1 MHRIN
6 KLLIKSYCLILG
18 LCLLTAGCQKE
29 DVYKPGK
36 KISKIYDTYTSG
48 EKRLYQTWNWD
59 GDLLKSISFF
69 NGSSEMRFQYNGKQ
83 LSAIYE
89 LGGTNLYYLFHYD
102 KKGKRL
108 DSLDVYRD
116 CLSLDPNVRR
126 LAHYV
131 FSYNED
137 GLISGYEEEIYAH
150 PSWKDS
156 DEALRMVLQ
165 CAIPG
170 LPDIAAQK
178 LAKPRTQRKGDE
190 EIWDRIFVSF
200 TYQGENVTECHI
212 LTNDIL
218 EENYTFTY
226 TDYLNPS
233 HKLFQSTSFSSSG
246 LYSKNLV
253 KTCHYENLLSSDPTV
268 NYYEDMEYQYEIE
281 DNYPVKTT
289 CIGTIHYYVAPEY
302 TEPFTHVNYYEYYQ

>member
-1 MHRIN
+1 MHQN
-6 KLLIKSYCLILG
+6 KLFIKSYCLILG

-29 DVYKPGK
+29 GVYKPGK
-36 KISKIYDTYTSG
+36 KISKIFTTYESG

-69 NGSSEMRFQYNGKQ
+69 DGSSEMRFQYNGKQ

-89 LGGTNLYYLFHYD
+89 LGGTNQYYLFHYD

-108 DSLDVYRD
+108 DSLDVYKD
-116 CLSLDPNVRR
+116 ISSGNVKVRHV
-126 LAHYV
+126 AHYD
-131 FSYNED
+131 FSYNEE
-137 GLISGYEEEIYAH
+137 GLISGYKEEVYAFGI
-150 PSWKDS
+150 WKEGND
-156 DEALRMVLQ
+156 ALRMVLQ

-170 LPDIAAQK
+170 LPDPAAQK
-178 LAKPRTQRKGDE
+178 LAKPRTQSKGDE
-190 EIWDRIFVSF
+190 EIWDRISVSF

-233 HKLFQSTSFSSSG
+233 YKLFQSTSFLSSG

-253 KTCHYENLLSSDPTV
+253 KTCHYENLSSSDPTV
-268 NYYEDMEYQYEIE
+268 NYYEDMEYQYKIE

-289 CIGTIHYYVAPEY
+289 CNASIHDYYHPEY
-302 TEPFTHVNYYEYYQ
+302 TQSFTHVNYYEYYQ

>member
-1 MHRIN
+1 MHQMN
-6 KLLIKSYCLILG
+6 KLSIMAFCLIPW

-29 DVYKPGK
+29 GVYKPGK
-36 KISKIYDTYTSG
+36 KISKIFTTYESG

-59 GDLLKSISFF
+59 GDLLSSISFF

-89 LGGTNLYYLFHYD
+89 LDRDNQYYLFHYD
-102 KKGKRL
+102 KSGKRL
-108 DSLDVYRD
+108 ESLDVYKD
-116 CLSLDPNVRR
+116 VLSQNPKVRHV
-126 LAHYV
+126 AHYD
-131 FSYNED
+131 FSYNEE
-137 GLISGYEEEIYAH
+137 GLISGYKEEVYAFGI
-150 PSWKDS
+150 WKEGND
-156 DEALRMVLQ
+156 ALRMVLQ

-170 LPDIAAQK
+170 LPDPAAQK
-178 LAKPRTQRKGDE
+178 LAKPRTQSKGDE
-190 EIWDRIFVSF
+190 EIWDRISVSF

-212 LTNDIL
+212 LTDDIL

-253 KTCHYENLLSSDPTV
+253 KTCHYENLSSSDPTV

-289 CIGTIHYYVAPEY
+289 CNASIHDYYHPEY
-302 TEPFTHVNYYEYYQ
+302 TQTFTHVNYYEYYQ

>member
-1 MHRIN
+1 MHQN
-6 KLLIKSYCLILG
+6 KLFIKSYCLILG

-29 DVYKPGK
+29 GVYKPGK
-36 KISKIYDTYTSG
+36 KISKIFITYESG

-59 GDLLKSISFF
+59 GDLLSSISFF
-69 NGSSEMRFQYNGKQ
+69 DGSSEMRFQYNGKQ

-89 LGGTNLYYLFHYD
+89 LGGTNQYYLFHYD

-108 DSLDVYRD
+108 DSLDVYKD
-116 CLSLDPNVRR
+116 ISSGNVKVRHV
-126 LAHYV
+126 AHYD
-131 FSYNED
+131 FSYNEE
-137 GLISGYEEEIYAH
+137 GLISGYKEEVYAFGI
-150 PSWKDS
+150 WKEGND
-156 DEALRMVLQ
+156 ALRMVLQ

-190 EIWDRIFVSF
+190 EIWDRISVSF

-233 HKLFQSTSFSSSG
+233 YKLFQSTSFSSSG

-253 KTCHYENLLSSDPTV
+253 KTCHYENLSSSDPTV

-289 CIGTIHYYVAPEY
+289 CNASIHDYYHPEY
-302 TEPFTHVNYYEYYQ
+302 TQSFTHVNYYEYYQ

>member
-1 MHRIN
+1 MHQN
-6 KLLIKSYCLILG
+6 KLFIKSYCLILG

-29 DVYKPGK
+29 GVYKPGK
-36 KISKIYDTYTSG
+36 KISKIFTTYESG

-59 GDLLKSISFF
+59 GDLLSSISFF

-89 LGGTNLYYLFHYD
+89 LGGTNQYYLFHYD

-108 DSLDVYRD
+108 DSLDVYKD
-116 CLSLDPNVRR
+116 ISSGNVKVRHV
-126 LAHYV
+126 AHYD
-131 FSYNED
+131 FSYNEE
-137 GLISGYEEEIYAH
+137 GLISGYKEEVYAFGI
-150 PSWKDS
+150 WKEGND
-156 DEALRMVLQ
+156 ALRMVLQ

-190 EIWDRIFVSF
+190 EIWDRISVSF

-233 HKLFQSTSFSSSG
+233 YKLFQSTSFLSSG

-253 KTCHYENLLSSDPTV
+253 KTCHYENLSSSDPTV
-268 NYYEDMEYQYEIE
+268 NYYEDMEYQYKIE

-289 CIGTIHYYVAPEY
+289 CNASIHDYYHPEY
-302 TEPFTHVNYYEYYQ
+302 TQSFTHVNYYEYYQ

>member
-1 MHRIN
+1 MHQN
-6 KLLIKSYCLILG
+6 KLFIKSYCLILG

-29 DVYKPGK
+29 GVYKPGK
-36 KISKIYDTYTSG
+36 KISKIFTTYESG

-69 NGSSEMRFQYNGKQ
+69 DGSSEMRFQYNGKQ

-89 LGGTNLYYLFHYD
+89 LGGTNQYYLFHYD

-108 DSLDVYRD
+108 DSLDVYKD
-116 CLSLDPNVRR
+116 ISSGNVKVRHV
-126 LAHYV
+126 AHYD
-131 FSYNED
+131 FSYNEE
-137 GLISGYEEEIYAH
+137 GLISGYKEEVYAFGI
-150 PSWKDS
+150 WKEGND
-156 DEALRMVLQ
+156 ALRMVLQ

-190 EIWDRIFVSF
+190 EIWDRISVSF

-233 HKLFQSTSFSSSG
+233 YKLFQSTSFSSSG

-253 KTCHYENLLSSDPTV
+253 KTCHYENLSSSDPTV
-268 NYYEDMEYQYEIE
+268 NYYEDMEYQYKIE

-289 CIGTIHYYVAPEY
+289 CNASIHDYYHPEY
-302 TEPFTHVNYYEYYQ
+302 TQSFTHVNYYEYYQ

>member
-1 MHRIN
+1 MHQN
-6 KLLIKSYCLILG
+6 KLFIKSYCLILG

-29 DVYKPGK
+29 GVYKPGK
-36 KISKIYDTYTSG
+36 KISKIFTTYESG

-69 NGSSEMRFQYNGKQ
+69 DGSSEMRFQYNGKQ

-89 LGGTNLYYLFHYD
+89 LGGTNQYYLFHYD

-108 DSLDVYRD
+108 DSLDVYKD
-116 CLSLDPNVRR
+116 ISSGNVKVRHV
-126 LAHYV
+126 AHYD
-131 FSYNED
+131 FSYNEE
-137 GLISGYEEEIYAH
+137 GLISGYKEEVYAFGI
-150 PSWKDS
+150 WKEGND
-156 DEALRMVLQ
+156 ALRMVLQ

-190 EIWDRIFVSF
+190 EIWDRISVSF

-233 HKLFQSTSFSSSG
+233 YKLFQSTSFLSSG

-253 KTCHYENLLSSDPTV
+253 KTCHYENLSSSDPTV
-268 NYYEDMEYQYEIE
+268 NYYEDMEYQYKIE

-289 CIGTIHYYVAPEY
+289 CNASIHDYYHPEY
-302 TEPFTHVNYYEYYQ
+302 TQSFTHVNYYEYYQ

>member
-1 MHRIN
+1 MHQN

-29 DVYKPGK
+29 GVYKPGK
-36 KISKIYDTYTSG
+36 KISKIFTTYESG

-59 GDLLKSISFF
+59 GNLLKSISFF
-69 NGSSEMRFQYNGKQ
+69 EGSSEMRFHYNGKQ

-89 LGGTNLYYLFHYD
+89 LGGTNQYYLFHYD

-116 CLSLDPNVRR
+116 ISSGNVKVRHV
-126 LAHYV
+126 AHYD
-131 FSYNED
+131 FSYNEE
-137 GLISGYEEEIYAH
+137 GLISGYKEEVYAFGI
-150 PSWKDS
+150 WKEGND
-156 DEALRMVLQ
+156 ALRMVLQ
-165 CAIPG
+165 SAIPG

-190 EIWDRIFVSF
+190 EIWDRISVSF
-200 TYQGENVTECHI
+200 TYQGENVTKCHI

-253 KTCHYENLLSSDPTV
+253 KTCHYENLSSSDPTV

-289 CIGTIHYYVAPEY
+289 CNASIHDYYHPEY
-302 TEPFTHVNYYEYYQ
+302 TQTFTHVNYYEYYQ

>member
-1 MHRIN
+1 MYRIN

-29 DVYKPGK
+29 GIYKPGK
-36 KISKIYDTYTSG
+36 KISKIFTTYESG

-59 GDLLKSISFF
+59 GNLLKSISFF
-69 NGSSEMRFQYNGKQ
+69 DGSSEMRFQYNGKQ

-89 LGGTNLYYLFHYD
+89 LGGSNFYYLFHYD

-108 DSLDVYRD
+108 DSLDIYKDVSYE
-116 CLSLDPNVRR
+116 NVKVRHV
-126 LAHYV
+126 AHYD
-131 FSYNED
+131 FSYNEE
-137 GLISGYEEEIYAH
+137 GLISGYKEDVYAFGV
-150 PSWKDS
+150 WKEGNDV
-156 DEALRMVLQ
+156 LRLVLQ

-170 LPDIAAQK
+170 LPDPVAQK
-178 LAKPRTQRKGDE
+178 LAKPRTQSKGDE
-190 EIWDRIFVSF
+190 EICDRISVSF

-212 LTNDIL
+212 LTDDRI
-218 EENYTFTY
+218 EDNYTFTY

-233 HKLFQSTSFSSSG
+233 YKLFQSTSFSSSG

-253 KTCHYENLLSSDPTV
+253 KTCHYENIWYSDPTLSL
-268 NYYEDMEYQYEIE
+268 YEDMEYQYEIE

-289 CIGTIHYYVAPEY
+289 CNGTIHYYVAPEY